1 MDIDKII
8 TNLNE
13 SSNEK
18 NLDINTDI
26 NKNIIYK
33 PKVIIPNSTGL
44 KIWWLLGIYDSL
56 RSQHINIQDNIFL
69 SWSAGAI
76 ATALYLSDVSGKY
89 FIQKSFNLLQENY
102 GNLDSIFLVKIAH
115 LMRPIFEEIF
125 PEDCHLKC
133 NNRLHIIY
141 YNFPFTYQ
149 TKSQFSSKTDLI
161 DHLIMCSYIPF
172 ITNNISNNDTLS
184 DTFIGIPNDIL
195 YNFIDYREN
204 QHVDIYRFYYWELHQ
219 CSGILEKLNYFY
231 FCDRKKVIDIY
242 NSGIQDSNILIYKF
256 NLNEFK
262 NKNIHNY
269 LPIKIYETKKFKIK
283 KKQKRLHIFRQLF
296 RFITIITAFYMII
309 YYATK
314 IISY

>member
-8 TNLNE
+8 TNLNK
-13 SSNEK
+13 SSDEK

-44 KIWWLLGIYDSL
+44 KIWWLLGVYDSL
-56 RSQHINIQDNIFL
+56 RSQNINIQDNIFL

-102 GNLDSIFLVKIAH
+102 GNLESIFLNKIAH

-149 TKSQFSSKTDLI
+149 TISQFSSKDDLI

-172 ITNNISNNDTLS
+172 ITTNNINNNSLTDVYL
-184 DTFIGIPNDIL
+184 GISNDII
-195 YNFIDYREN
+195 YNFIDYDESDSI
-204 QHVDIYRFYYWELHQ
+204 DIYRFYYWELHK
-219 CSGILEKLNYFY
+219 SKNIFEKMSYFY
-231 FCDRKKVIDIY
+231 YCDKKRLINIY
-242 NSGIQDSNILIYKF
+242 NSGIEDSNILIYKF
-256 NLNEFK
+256 NLDIYK
-262 NKNIHNY
+262 NKSIHTY
-269 LPIKIYETKKFKIK
+269 LPIGIYENKKFKIK
-283 KKQKRLHIFRQLF
+283 KRQKNIYIFKQIFRY
-296 RFITIITAFYMII
+296 ISIITAYIMVI
-309 YYATK
+309 YY
-314 IISY
+314 IIKYLEF